1 MTRRLST
8 LFHTCWLLLLFVA
21 PTLHAE
27 TEDKLQL
34 SGFARAILGYLD
46 DENAE
51 YVGYDN
57 SISANQQS
65 LLGLQAEYLF
75 NDELSVTGQ
84 VVGFT
89 DDQRNSGLEWLY
101 ISYSPSNA
109 LQIKLGRQR
118 IPFFNYSD
126 SLDVGFAYP
135 WLTLPQQFYDT
146 AFFSTFDGVLANYQ
160 FALNDWQIN
169 YEGYWGRFDDK
180 IYLASEEIN
189 TQVIG
194 LFGFNTSFAY
204 KNLSLRASYNQGDV
218 NIEQEEARLF
228 SQQLRQF
235 GFANNAEW
243 LDANGLIQF
252 YQLSANYENLDY
264 FLRSEVSK
272 MVSDGGLVADIE
284 SFYISAGYNF
294 YPYTF
299 YISYSQK
306 DLHFDH
312 SPSEIPLGVTPELD
326 FLAATYADVIGR
338 FADDKATGIKIGSRW
353 DWQPNIAFKAEMT
366 FVEAQDE
373 ISNDYA
379 VKDLGGFDGHAM
391 LYQLGVEWVF

>member
-8 LFHTCWLLLLFVA
+8 LFHTCWLLLLCVA

-34 SGFARAILGYLD
+34 SGFARVILGYLD

-146 AFFSTFDGVLANYQ
+146 AFSV
-160 FALNDWQIN
+160 
-169 YEGYWGRFDDK
+169 
-180 IYLASEEIN
+180 
-189 TQVIG
+189 
-194 LFGFNTSFAY
+194 
-204 KNLSLRASYNQGDV
+204 SYTHLTLPTN
-218 NIEQEEARLF
+218 R
-228 SQQLRQF
+228 
-235 GFANNAEW
+235 
-243 LDANGLIQF
+243 
-252 YQLSANYENLDY
+252 
-264 FLRSEVSK
+264 EV
-272 MVSDGGLVADIE
+272 
-284 SFYISAGYNF
+284 
-294 YPYTF
+294 
-299 YISYSQK
+299 
-306 DLHFDH
+306 
-312 SPSEIPLGVTPELD
+312 
-326 FLAATYADVIGR
+326 
-338 FADDKATGIKIGSRW
+338 
-353 DWQPNIAFKAEMT
+353 
-366 FVEAQDE
+366 
-373 ISNDYA
+373 
-379 VKDLGGFDGHAM
+379 
-391 LYQLGVEWVF
+391 